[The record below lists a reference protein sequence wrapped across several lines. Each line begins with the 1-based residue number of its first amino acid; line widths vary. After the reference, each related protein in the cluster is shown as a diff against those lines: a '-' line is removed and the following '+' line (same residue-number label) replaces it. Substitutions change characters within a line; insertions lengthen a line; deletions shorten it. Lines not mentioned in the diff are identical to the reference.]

1 MPVRLRRRS
10 ARWSVRHW
18 LPARLR
24 RAQVLA
30 VMLAA
35 ALTANALMVP
45 PAVAA
50 ETPPSWAAPKE
61 PSIPGTKMGMRPS
74 TPDRAEQSAVRGP
87 RKVEWPAA
95 TVAEV
100 DLAPAATGA
109 RAMPSGRVRAGDSPI
124 TLGAPA
130 NRETGLRTSANGPSR
145 VGVQVLDRGATAKA
159 KVDGVL
165 VRLRSADA
173 ARSAGRI
180 SVQVDYRSFGHA
192 FGGDWAARLHMVALP
207 ECALITP
214 DHADC
219 QGRPLPSTNNTSSA
233 TLAADVDLTSTAPAL
248 LGIMAADSGASGSY
262 SATPLAS
269 ASTWSH
275 GGSSGD
281 FNWSYPLRVPPGV
294 NGPTPQIS
302 LSYSSGSVD
311 GRTVSTNNQPSWLGE
326 GFEFWPGLVER
337 KYKPCALD
345 TDQQNNQLPNN
356 TTRPTGDQCW
366 GTNNGTISLNGKAG
380 ELVPVDAQGTTW
392 RMKNDD
398 GTRIQRLLDTG
409 RGNGDA
415 DGEYWVATTPDGTRY
430 YFGYNRL
437 PGYTGASGQET
448 TDSAWTV
455 PVYGNHPNEPGYTTG
470 NFAASER
477 NQAWRWNLDYVVDIH
492 GNTMSY
498 FYGTETN
505 RYARNGDVNSAA
517 AYTRGGYLK
526 RIDYGQRDNQ
536 IYSTKPVAQVE
547 FEALDRC
554 TPNTA
559 CDFAHP
565 NSWPDTPVDQN
576 CSAAPCNGHF
586 SPTFWTQKR
595 LAKITT
601 KVREGASAFRL
612 VDSWTLSHL
621 FADPGDFTRAGLW
634 LDRISHTGHVAP
646 AGQEITLPDVKFTGE
661 PYNNRVDA
669 ATADYVAPHNW
680 WRVTAVQ
687 DENGGK
693 IAVVYENPDCV
704 ASGGMPAS
712 PETNTRRCQPVR
724 WSPDPSLPERLD
736 WFHKYVVRS
745 VSQSDE
751 LAGTV
756 PVETH
761 YQYLDGAAWHYDEV
775 DGLTPAEEKTWGQ
788 WRGYGRVKTRT
799 GNPTDGQLVTETRY
813 FRGMDG
819 DRNGTGGQKNV
830 WVADSRGAG
839 FEWEDHERLAGTVR
853 ENITWLVDD
862 TTMLSRTITDPWISP
877 ATATSTK
884 PWGTTRSFLLDTAA
898 SLTRAAV
905 EGGWRDSST
914 TKTIEADGT
923 VTSIN
928 SKPQAGKPEFDR
940 CTRYEYVSN
949 TTAHLIDL
957 PKRVETVTKACETPP
972 SRPADVISDALSY
985 YDGIETHGAQPT
997 EGQVTRVD
1005 EFDGWNAA
1013 QSHAIYRTVSRAT
1026 YDDLHGRMTAST
1038 DAKGGVT
1045 ETEYTPESGG
1055 PVTAVKTINP
1065 LLHDTQAFLDP
1076 AFGAQIGSVDANGLR
1091 TDLKLDAL
1099 GRLSKVWSPGR
1110 TMGTHNPDAE
1120 FSYLIRTDGPDVI
1133 TTKRL
1138 QPDGGYQTKYEL
1150 YDGLARL
1157 RQTQVPAPGG
1167 GRAISDMIH
1176 DSRGLLVKRRGPYY
1190 NAAAPAFE
1198 VMAISDDAVASQV
1211 RTVYDTAGRAT
1222 NEITIANGAER
1233 WRTTTTYTGLNRI
1246 DVDPPAGGTASTTI
1260 TDARGATT
1268 TLRQYKGPS
1277 PTGAY
1282 DETRYTYTNKGQ
1294 LATVTDAAQNGGNT
1308 WQYFYDM
1315 LGRLDR
1321 TEDPDRGTTTITYT
1335 PYGEKKTVTNEAGD
1349 TLAYVYDIL
1358 GRTTSL
1364 RDDDVTGTMRAG
1376 WVYDTIHKG
1385 MPTSSTRYVGSD
1397 QWTNRVVDYDDT
1409 TGRPTGSEVVV
1420 PASEGSLAGTYRFDA
1435 TYLPDGS
1442 PATVKMPAAG
1452 GLAEETL
1459 TYGYNAFGLPTT
1471 LTGTTSS
1478 GTRTYVNTSTYTSF
1492 AELSVIGRT
1501 TNDAKWVK
1509 QEFFYEPGT
1518 RRLQG
1523 GRISTRTAG
1532 ATAFLSNTAYS
1543 YDDAGNLQKISDT
1556 PVSGTADHQC
1566 FDYDYLNRLT
1576 QAWTPGNGD
1585 CDATPTTAA
1594 LAGPATYW
1602 TSWTFDEAGNRTSE
1616 TSRAIS
1622 GTTTSTYTYPSPG
1635 QPQPHTL
1642 TQVQTQGPAGNKT
1655 VNYGYDALGNTTT
1668 RPGTGTGTQTL
1679 TWDPEGRLATIQEG
1693 ATTSTY
1699 VYGASGNRI
1708 KRKDGNTTTIYLPGM
1723 ELTST
1728 GGVTKTA
1735 IRYYTHAGQ
1744 PVAVRTNDNKLTWLL
1759 ADHHGT
1765 NSLTVDETT
1774 QAIQRRYSTPF
1785 GGTRGTQPTAWP
1797 DDKGFVGGSK
1807 DNSGL
1812 THLGAREY
1820 DPQTGR
1826 FISVDPIIDPGDPQQ
1841 MHGYAYANN
1850 APTTLTDPDGL
1861 KPACSADGTAASEAA
1876 CNGSGGSAPTTDT
1889 TTDTDTTTP
1898 AQLDQVV
1905 EDAKADKERAEAVKK
1920 KSFLDIIKE
1929 QGLAFLLDFFGIT
1942 DIINCFTKGDIGA
1955 CVNTLVGMIPWGKVF
1970 KAGKS
1975 LYKGIKRAFASYKS
1989 WQNAIRL
1996 ADDAIARADEA
2007 IALAQQKATELREA
2021 LAKIETAAGELCENN
2036 SFVSGTRVLMADGTG
2051 KPIEEVRVGDEV
2063 AATDPETGDSGTRT
2077 VTKEIVGAG
2086 DKRLVKITV
2095 DTDGGTGDASAT
2107 LTATDAHPIW
2117 VANTTRWTNAADLQ
2131 PGDDVLTPDGARVRV
2146 IDIAAYGA
2154 LATVYN
2160 LTVEDIHTYYVV
2172 AGNTPVLVHNCGG
2185 NLTVHKWAA
2194 DEPGG
2199 VPHFSVEV
2207 VADSGGGTR
2216 HTELLG
2222 GTGTPA
2228 SVRDFNSVG
2237 MTLVESRTIRI
2248 SNAAAAINFQRR
2260 AVMTG
2265 RAGSYDVI
2273 TNSCVTHCMNVAAKG
2288 GVQSAGVRDFAA
2300 HFGWSYKDLRR

>member
-1 MPVRLRRRS
+1 MPVRPRRRS
-10 ARWSVRHW
+10 ARWSIRHW
-18 LPARLR
+18 APARLR
-24 RAQVLA
+24 RAQALA
-30 VMLAA
+30 VVLVAG
-35 ALTANALMVP
+35 LTANVLVVP

-61 PSIPGTKMGMRPS
+61 PSVPGTKLALRPE
-74 TPDRAEQSAVRGP
+74 TPNRAEQAAVRGA
-87 RKVEWPAA
+87 RKVVWP
-95 TVAEV
+95 TPTTTDV
-100 DLAPAATGA
+100 DLSATATAA
-109 RAMPSGRVRAGDSPI
+109 RATTSTRVRAGSSPI
-124 TLGAPA
+124 SLGTPTD
-130 NRETGLRTSANGPSR
+130 REAGLRSSANGPER
-145 VGVQVLDRGATAKA
+145 VRVQVLDRDATAKA

-165 VRLRSADA
+165 VRLQSTDTGRPAD
-173 ARSAGRI
+173 RV
-180 SVQVDYRSFGHA
+180 SVQVDYRSFGYA
-192 FGGDWAARLHMVALP
+192 FGGDWAARLRLVVLP
-207 ECALITP
+207 ECALTTP
-214 DHADC
+214 GHPDC
-219 QGRPLPSTNNTSSA
+219 SGRPLPTSNNTTTA
-233 TLAADVDLTSTAPAL
+233 TLTADVDVTSAAPTVLAV
-248 LGIMAADSGASGSY
+248 MAAEDGASGSY
-262 SATPLAS
+262 SATPLAG
-269 ASTWSH
+269 AATWSH

-281 FNWSYPLRVPPGV
+281 FNWSYPLRVPPAV

-345 TDQQNNQLPNN
+345 TAAQNSQLPNN
-356 TTRPTGDQCW
+356 ATRPTGDQCW
-366 GTNNGTISLNGKAG
+366 GTDNGTISLNGKAG
-380 ELVPVDAQGTTW
+380 ELVPVDAAGTTW

-398 GTRIQRLLDTG
+398 GTRIQRVLDTA

-430 YFGYNRL
+430 YFGYHRL
-437 PGYTGASGQET
+437 PGYTGATGQET
-448 TDSAWTV
+448 TNSAWTV
-455 PVYGNHPNEPGYTTG
+455 PVYGNHPNEPGYTAG
-470 NFAASER
+470 NFGASQRE
-477 NQAWRWNLDYVVDIH
+477 QGWRWNLDYVVDVH

-505 RYARNGDVNSAA
+505 RYARNADVNAA
-517 AYTRGGYLK
+517 ALYTRGGYLK
-526 RIDYGQRDNQ
+526 RIDYGQRETGV
-536 IYSTKPVAQVE
+536 YSTKPVAQVA
-547 FEALDRC
+547 FDALDRC
-554 TPNTA
+554 APSTI

-576 CSAAPCNGHF
+576 CSAAPCTGHF

-595 LAKITT
+595 LSKITT
-601 KVREGASAFRL
+601 KVWDGVSAYRL

-646 AGQEITLPDVKFTGE
+646 AGQEITLPDVTFTGA
-661 PYNNRVDA
+661 PYNNRVDG

-680 WRVTAVQ
+680 WRVTGVQ
-687 DENGGK
+687 DENGGT
-693 IAVVYENPDCV
+693 IGVTYENPDCV
-704 ASGGMPAS
+704 APGGMPGS
-712 PETNTRRCQPVR
+712 PQTNTKRCQPVR

-736 WFHKYVVRS
+736 WFHKYVVS
-745 VSQSDE
+745 TISQSDE
-751 LAGTV
+751 SAATAD
-756 PVETH
+756 VETH

-799 GNPTDGQLVTETRY
+799 GNPGDGQIVSETRY

-819 DRNGTGGQKNV
+819 DRNGSGGQKNV

-853 ENITWLVDD
+853 ENITWLVDG
-862 TTMLSRTITDPWISP
+862 TSMLSRTITDPWISP

-914 TKTIEADGT
+914 TKTIETDGT

-949 TTAHLIDL
+949 TTTNLIDL
-957 PKRVETVTKACETPP
+957 PKRVETVAKACETTP

-985 YDGIETHGAQPT
+985 YDGNETHGAQPT
-997 EGQVTRVD
+997 KGQVSRVD

-1013 QSHAIYRTVSRAT
+1013 QSQPIYRTVSRAT
-1026 YDDLHGRMTAST
+1026 YGDVHGRMTSST
-1038 DAKGGVT
+1038 DAKGGVSQT
-1045 ETEYTPESGG
+1045 LYTPASGG

-1065 LLHDTQAFLDP
+1065 LLHETQAFLEP

-1099 GRLSKVWSPGR
+1099 GRMSKVWSPGR
-1110 TMGTHNPDAE
+1110 PMATHNPDAE
-1120 FSYLIRTDGPDVI
+1120 FNYLIRLDGPDVI

-1138 QPDGGYQTKYEL
+1138 QPDGGYHTKYEL

-1167 GRAISDMIH
+1167 GRAVSDMIY
-1176 DSRGLLVKRRGPYY
+1176 DSRGLLVKRRGPYH
-1190 NAAAPAFE
+1190 NAGSPDFE
-1198 VMAISDDAVASQV
+1198 VMAVDDASVANVQ
-1211 RTVYDTAGRAT
+1211 TLYDTAGRAT
-1222 NEITIANGAER
+1222 NEITIAGGAER

-1246 DVDPPAGGTASTTI
+1246 DVDPPDGGTASTTI

-1268 TLRQYKGPS
+1268 TLRQYKGSS

-1315 LGRLDR
+1315 LGRLDH
-1321 TEDPDRGTTTITYT
+1321 TEDPDRGTTTLTYT

-1349 TLAYVYDIL
+1349 TLAYVYDAL

-1397 QWTNRVVDYDDT
+1397 QWTNRVVDYDDN
-1409 TGRPTGSEVVV
+1409 TGRPTGTEMVV
-1420 PASEGSLAGTYRFDA
+1420 PASEGSLAGTYRFDT

-1442 PATVKMPAAG
+1442 PATTKMPAAG

-1459 TYGYNAFGLPTT
+1459 TYGYNAYGLPTT
-1471 LTGTTSS
+1471 LTGATAS
-1478 GTRTYVNTSTYTSF
+1478 GSRVYVNTSTYTPF
-1492 AELSVIGRT
+1492 AELSVVGRT
-1501 TNDAKWVK
+1501 TSDAKWVK

-1523 GRISTRTAG
+1523 GRISTRTSG
-1532 ATAFLSNTAYS
+1532 TTGYVSNITHT
-1543 YDDAGNLQKISDT
+1543 YDNAGNLQKISDT
-1556 PVSGTADHQC
+1556 PTSGTADHQC

-1576 QAWTPGNGD
+1576 QAWTPGSGD
-1585 CDATPTTAA
+1585 CNATPTTAA
-1594 LAGPATYW
+1594 LGGPATYW

-1616 TSRAIS
+1616 TSRAVA

-1668 RPGTGTGTQTL
+1668 RPGTGTATQTL
-1679 TWDPEGRLATIQEG
+1679 TWDPEGRLATVQEG
-1693 ATTSTY
+1693 ATTSSY
-1699 VYGASGNRI
+1699 VYDASGNRI

-1723 ELTST
+1723 ELTSV
-1728 GGVTKTA
+1728 GGVTETA
-1735 IRYYTHAGQ
+1735 VRYYTHAGQ
-1744 PVAVRTNDNKLTWLL
+1744 PVAVRTDDNKLTWLL

-1765 NSLTVDETT
+1765 NSMTVDETT

-1785 GGTRGTQPTAWP
+1785 GGARGTQPTAWP

-1826 FISVDPIIDPGDPQQ
+1826 FISVDPIIDPRDPQQ

-1861 KPACSADGTAASEAA
+1861 KPACSADGTSESEAA
-1876 CNGSGGSAPTTDT
+1876 CNGSGSSAPPAPAPKDP
-1889 TTDTDTTTP
+1889 TTP

-1929 QGLAFLLDFFGIT
+1929 QGLAFLLDFFGIS

-1955 CVNTLVGMIPWGKVF
+1955 CVSTLIGMIPVGKVL
-1970 KAGKS
+1970 KSGKS
-1975 LYKGIKRAFASYKS
+1975 VWKGVNRAFESYKS
-1989 WQNAIRL
+1989 WQKAIRL

-2007 IALAQQKATELREA
+2007 IALAQRKAAELREA
-2021 LAKIETAAGELCENN
+2021 LGKIETAAGDLCERN
-2036 SFVSGTRVLMADGTG
+2036 SFVPGTRVLMADGTT

-2063 AATDPETGDSGTRT
+2063 AATDPETGESGTRT
-2077 VTKEIVGAG
+2077 VTKEILGTG
-2086 DKRLVKITV
+2086 DKTLVKISI
-2095 DTDGGTGDASAT
+2095 DTDGAAGDASAT
-2107 LTATDAHPIW
+2107 ITATDAHPIW
-2117 VANTTRWTNAADLQ
+2117 VANTASWTNAADLKS
-2131 PGDDVLTPDGARVRV
+2131 GDDVLTPDGARVRV
-2146 IDIAAYGA
+2146 IDIATYGA
-2154 LATVYN
+2154 VATVHN
-2160 LTVEDIHTYYVV
+2160 LTVDDIHTYYVV
-2172 AGNTPVLVHNCGG
+2172 AANTPVLVHNC
-2185 NLTVHKWAA
+2185 NTMTVDELANAKPIHGIDPDKAA
-2194 DEPGG
+2194 DLRTLSDDDLINSFDNPRDGGYALVGDDGRIWNGHHRINEIIQRAADPKRSITGSTRVRIDIRRTEPM
-2199 VPHFSVEV
+2199 P
-2207 VADSGGGTR
+2207 
-2216 HTELLG
+2216 
-2222 GTGTPA
+2222 
-2228 SVRDFNSVG
+2228 DF
-2237 MTLVESRTIRI
+2237 
-2248 SNAAAAINFQRR
+2248 
-2260 AVMTG
+2260 
-2265 RAGSYDVI
+2265 
-2273 TNSCVTHCMNVAAKG
+2273 
-2288 GVQSAGVRDFAA
+2288 
-2300 HFGWSYKDLRR
+2300 W